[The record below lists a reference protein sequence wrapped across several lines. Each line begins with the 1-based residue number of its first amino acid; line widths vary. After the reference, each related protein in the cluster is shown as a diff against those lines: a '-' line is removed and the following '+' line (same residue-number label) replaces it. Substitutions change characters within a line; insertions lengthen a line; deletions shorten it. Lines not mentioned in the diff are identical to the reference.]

1 MHKKC
6 IRNAWEMHEMHKKC
20 KINARKNAQEM
31 NKKYLVT
38 TKEMQNKI
46 ILNQYNICQDMK
58 KLYIYIYNL
67 LTTVHHIMTLL
78 HL

>member
-1 MHKKC
+1 MQ
-6 IRNAWEMHEMHKKC
+6 NKC
-20 KINARKNAQEM
+20 KKNAQEM

-38 TKEMQNKI
+38 TKEMQNEI
-46 ILNQYNICQDMK
+46 ILNQYNLCQDMK
-58 KLYIYIYNL
+58 KTIYIYNL

>member
-1 MHKKC
+1 
-6 IRNAWEMHEMHKKC
+6 MHKKC

-38 TKEMQNKI
+38 TKEMQNEI

-58 KLYIYIYNL
+58 KLYIYYL